1 MENMPVLISVE
12 QKVEYILRFLLQSSP
27 SYLIILDRQD
37 THETEDLLHGAVQ
50 QANKTCPVLPLEHA
64 IGHTRSKAF
73 FVQNHTC
80 VKIVVI
86 VPRIEGWL
94 GEMIHEWNA
103 RVVTFNSLR
112 FKEDPY
118 W

>member
-1 MENMPVLISVE
+1 MENAPVLISTE

-27 SYLIILDRQD
+27 SYLVILDRQD
-37 THETEDLLHGAVQ
+37 TYEAEDLLHGAVQ
-50 QANKTCPVLPLEHA
+50 EANKICPVLPLNHA
-64 IGHTRSKAF
+64 IGPTRSKAF
-73 FVQNHTC
+73 VVHNHKC

-94 GEMIHEWNA
+94 AEMIHEWNA
-103 RVVTFNSLR
+103 RVVTFNSIR
-112 FKEDPY
+112 FKKDSD